1 MLFSANT
8 GFHSLFS
15 FHRSE
20 HVLPN
25 LYEPDSFCSPV
36 SCIAFGLS
44 YSGFWSLSGNGGRLR
59 FISSFL
65 EIEAATETDS
75 LFQNQSAT
83 NSGKTVITI
92 SREYGS
98 DGRKIGIALSERLG
112 FSYYDKKIIAMTA
125 ESCNLPASEVEA
137 NEEKMQSPLLNDLL
151 SFYNN
156 PEEDTTLLDKLYR
169 TETEMIR
176 NVATKGNCIIIGRS
190 ADYIL
195 KDFNNCVNIFIF
207 ASDAYKIANIMK
219 RENLSRLAAQ
229 KHMQTI
235 NKRRFIHYKYYTGK
249 IFGLSKNYHLCLDIS
264 KLGFD
269 NTLAIIQDYLALN
282 DQSKIKLSA

>member
-125 ESCNLPASEVEA
+125 
-137 NEEKMQSPLLNDLL
+137 
-151 SFYNN
+151 
-156 PEEDTTLLDKLYR
+156 
-169 TETEMIR
+169 
-176 NVATKGNCIIIGRS
+176 
-190 ADYIL
+190 
-195 KDFNNCVNIFIF
+195 
-207 ASDAYKIANIMK
+207 
-219 RENLSRLAAQ
+219 
-229 KHMQTI
+229 
-235 NKRRFIHYKYYTGK
+235 
-249 IFGLSKNYHLCLDIS
+249 
-264 KLGFD
+264 
-269 NTLAIIQDYLALN
+269 
-282 DQSKIKLSA
+282 